1 MYVIEKL
8 ETSGMEAESQMSND
22 KKKLKVYI
30 FGYRPSVSNSF
41 TNINKMNFSLETP
54 K

>member
-1 MYVIEKL
+1 
-8 ETSGMEAESQMSND
+8 MEAESQMSND

-41 TNINKMNFSLETP
+41 AKINKKTFLERL
-54 K
+54 

>member
-1 MYVIEKL
+1 
-8 ETSGMEAESQMSND
+8 MEAESQMSND

-41 TNINKMNFSLETP
+41 TKISKMTFQFIRDSKLKNDFT
-54 K
+54 